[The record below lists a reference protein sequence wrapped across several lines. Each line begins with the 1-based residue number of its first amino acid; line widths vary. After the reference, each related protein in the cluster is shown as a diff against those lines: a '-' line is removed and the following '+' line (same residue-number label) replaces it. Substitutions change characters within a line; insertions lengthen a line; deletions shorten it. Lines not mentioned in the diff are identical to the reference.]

1 MGTPVP
7 KVLVVHL
14 ELCFHQVL
22 SAVRGRFMVPQ
33 DEQHMWRETRGSVL
47 ISLPSPDQ
55 LSHRNLNS
63 IYCTAPLLLQLRVGI
78 NLSNER
84 MNYLQADASGKVSVV

>member
-22 SAVRGRFMVPQ
+22 SVVRGRFMVPQ
-33 DEQHMWRETRGSVL
+33 DERQMWREARGSVL
-47 ISLPSPDQ
+47 TSLPSSDQ

-78 NLSNER
+78 NLSNKR
-84 MNYLQADASGKVSVV
+84 MDYLQADASGKISLV